1 MSAQVWQP
9 QEAAVHQIVQL
20 LTEYQNP
27 GANQAQVRCLAVI
40 GQGGGRAATAGWR
53 RRACAQ

>member
-1 MSAQVWQP
+1 MSALTWQP

-27 GANQAQVRCLAVI
+27 GANQAQVSYLLAC
-40 GQGGGRAATAGWR
+40 GGWR
-53 RRACAQ
+53 SN